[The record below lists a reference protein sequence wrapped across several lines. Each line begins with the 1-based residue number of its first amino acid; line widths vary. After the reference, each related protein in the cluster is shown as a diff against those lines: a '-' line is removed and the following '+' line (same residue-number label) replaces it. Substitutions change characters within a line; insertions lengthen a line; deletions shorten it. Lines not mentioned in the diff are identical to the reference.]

1 MIKSISERDKRQLRE
16 IYALIGID
24 PRLAY
29 SEIKSYG
36 WDSFPLDYIEYLGEI
51 YESANEVLEQA
62 KLAFEI
68 INIRNPY
75 IQGV

>member
-1 MIKSISERDKRQLRE
+1 MKKLSETDKSQLGE
-16 IYALIGID
+16 IYCLIGTQPED
-24 PRLAY
+24 AY
-29 SEIKSYG
+29 SKIKNYG
-36 WDSFPLDYIEYLGEI
+36 LDSFPLDYIDYLGE
-51 YESANEVLEQA
+51 YYKSANEVLEQA